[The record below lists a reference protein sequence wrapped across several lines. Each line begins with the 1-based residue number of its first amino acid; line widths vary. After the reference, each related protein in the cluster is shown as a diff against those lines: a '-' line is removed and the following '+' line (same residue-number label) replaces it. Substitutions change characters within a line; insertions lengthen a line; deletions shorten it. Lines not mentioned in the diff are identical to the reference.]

1 MGALRVLK
9 YLLNAVVFDKS
20 KKKGFLFLTK
30 KKGFLFLTKQV
41 IYVQRVPGQG
51 VHHKVAK
58 EILSQLDS
66 NATHA

>member
-1 MGALRVLK
+1 MLFKVLK
-9 YLLNAVVFDKS
+9 YVLNAVVFDKS
-20 KKKGFLFLTK
+20 KKKGFLFVI
-30 KKGFLFLTKQV
+30 KQV

-58 EILSQLDS
+58 EILSQPNS